1 MESRLAQS
9 SDSERSVFGDVSE
22 ADVSEAD
29 VSEADVSEDGDEG
42 GCSVDMIAWR
52 GFEYATGMVQAG

>member
-9 SDSERSVFGDVSE
+9 SDSERSVFGGISE

-29 VSEADVSEDGDEG
+29 GSEDGDEG